1 MKRDC
6 FHKKDTFLF
15 IECTAV
21 FVLLLLPPL
30 FSAVPFT
37 LPPKPIGLYAHS
49 IFCLGTI
56 SAAAYEEVLYRLYTP
71 NRLHRI
77 YSDYIKPLLPENS
90 HAGALFA
97 FFFTE
102 FPALLLFTLGHRY
115 LGLPSMLFAAGS
127 GIVFRYAYLKLTRVF
142 HPAFSITLVAAVH
155 GLWNIGVYYYLWGHS
170 VAA

>member
-1 MKRDC
+1 MKWNGFNKNDVL
-6 FHKKDTFLF
+6 LF
-15 IECTAV
+15 IEFAAV

-90 HAGALFA
+90 HAGVLFA

-102 FPALLLFTLGHRY
+102 FSALLLFTLAHRY
-115 LGLPSMLFAAGS
+115 LGLPSMLFAAGV
-127 GIVFRYAYLKLTRVF
+127 GATFRYAYLKLTRVL
-142 HPAFSITLVAAVH
+142 HPVFSITLVAAVH
-155 GLWNIGVYYYLWGHS
+155 GIWNIGVYYYLWGHS